1 MPCSE
6 PWGLAMRR
14 REFITLV
21 GGAAAWPLAARAQQM
36 AVPAVGLLMSG
47 VSADP
52 VAADRLRAFRQV
64 LNEAG
69 YVEGRNMAIEYRWAE
84 GRYDG
89 LPALAAEL
97 ASQHV
102 AVIVAV
108 GVAALA
114 AKNATATIPIVFNI
128 TEDPVSLDLVASL
141 SRPGGN
147 ATGVNFFVGELG
159 AKQLGL
165 LHELSPAATRIG
177 MLVNPNSLAQTER
190 ITKDVTTA
198 ASDIGLKI
206 EVVQASNSREIE
218 AVFETLARNSVDALL
233 VGADAFFV
241 SRRVEFAIQA
251 VRHGIPALYNVRE
264 YAEAGGLMSYGT
276 DVRDAYRQMG
286 IYTGKILK
294 GAKPADLPV
303 MQSTKFELVINLITA
318 RALSIE
324 VSPTLLAR
332 ADEVIE

>member
-1 MPCSE
+1 VN
-6 PWGLAMRR
+6 RR
-14 REFITLV
+14 DFITLV
-21 GGAAAWPLAARAQQM
+21 GGAAAAWPLAALAAHAQQQPM
-36 AVPAVGLLMSG
+36 PLIGFLQPTSLDTQV
-47 VSADP
+47 
-52 VAADRLRAFRQV
+52 DRLRAFRQG
-64 LNEAG
+64 LKENG
-69 YVEGRNMAIEYRWAE
+69 FVEGENVAIAYRWAE
-84 GRYDG
+84 GQYDR

-102 AVIVAV
+102 AVIVAA
-108 GVAALA
+108 GVAAFA
-114 AKNATATIPIVFNI
+114 AKNATATIPVVFNI
-128 TEDPVSLDLVASL
+128 PEDPVSLGLVASL
-141 SRPGGN
+141 GRPGGN
-147 ATGVNFFVGELG
+147 MTGVNFFVGELG

-165 LHELSPAATRIG
+165 LHELIPSATRIG
-177 MLVNPNSLAQTER
+177 LLVNPNSMLASETGR

-218 AVFETLARNSVDALL
+218 AVFETLARNSGNALL
-233 VGADAFFV
+233 VGADPFFV

-276 DVRDAYRQMG
+276 DVREAYRQMG

-303 MQSTKFELVINLITA
+303 MQSTKFELVINLIAA
-318 RALSIE
+318 RALGIE
-324 VSPTLLAR
+324 ISSTLLAR

>member
-1 MPCSE
+1 
-6 PWGLAMRR
+6 
-14 REFITLV
+14 
-21 GGAAAWPLAARAQQM
+21 
-36 AVPAVGLLMSG
+36 MSLG
-47 VSADP
+47 
-52 VAADRLRAFRQV
+52 
-64 LNEAG
+64 
-69 YVEGRNMAIEYRWAE
+69 
-84 GRYDG
+84 
-89 LPALAAEL
+89 
-97 ASQHV
+97 
-102 AVIVAV
+102 
-108 GVAALA
+108 
-114 AKNATATIPIVFNI
+114 
-128 TEDPVSLDLVASL
+128 LVASL
-141 SRPGGN
+141 GRPGGN

-165 LHELSPAATRIG
+165 LHELIPAATRIG

-206 EVVQASNSREIE
+206 EIVQASNSREIE
-218 AVFETLARNSVDALL
+218 AVFETLARNSADALL

-276 DVRDAYRQMG
+276 DVREAYRQMG

-294 GAKPADLPV
+294 GAKPVDLPV
-303 MQSTKFELVINLITA
+303 IQSTKFELVLNLITA

>member
-1 MPCSE
+1 M
-6 PWGLAMRR
+6 
-14 REFITLV
+14 
-21 GGAAAWPLAARAQQM
+21 
-36 AVPAVGLLMSG
+36 
-47 VSADP
+47 
-52 VAADRLRAFRQV
+52 
-64 LNEAG
+64 
-69 YVEGRNMAIEYRWAE
+69 
-84 GRYDG
+84 
-89 LPALAAEL
+89 
-97 ASQHV
+97 
-102 AVIVAV
+102 
-108 GVAALA
+108 A

-128 TEDPVSLDLVASL
+128 PEDPVSLGLVASL
-141 SRPGGN
+141 ARPGGN
-147 ATGVNFFVGELG
+147 ATGVNFFGGDLG

-165 LHELSPAATRIG
+165 LHELIPAATRIG
-177 MLVNPNSLAQTER
+177 LLVNPNSILASETGR

-286 IYTGKILK
+286 IY
-294 GAKPADLPV
+294 
-303 MQSTKFELVINLITA
+303 
-318 RALSIE
+318 R
-324 VSPTLLAR
+324 
-332 ADEVIE
+332 

>member
-1 MPCSE
+1 
-6 PWGLAMRR
+6 
-14 REFITLV
+14 
-21 GGAAAWPLAARAQQM
+21 M
-36 AVPAVGLLMSG
+36 A
-47 VSADP
+47 
-52 VAADRLRAFRQV
+52 
-64 LNEAG
+64 E
-69 YVEGRNMAIEYRWAE
+69 
-84 GRYDG
+84 
-89 LPALAAEL
+89 
-97 ASQHV
+97 
-102 AVIVAV
+102 
-108 GVAALA
+108 
-114 AKNATATIPIVFNI
+114 
-128 TEDPVSLDLVASL
+128 
-141 SRPGGN
+141 
-147 ATGVNFFVGELG
+147 
-159 AKQLGL
+159 
-165 LHELSPAATRIG
+165 
-177 MLVNPNSLAQTER
+177 TER

-198 ASDIGLKI
+198 ASASGLKI

-218 AVFETLARNSVDALL
+218 AVFETLARKGVDALL

-276 DVRDAYRQMG
+276 DVREAYRQMG
-286 IYTGKILK
+286 IYTAKILK

>member
-1 MPCSE
+1 
-6 PWGLAMRR
+6 MRR
-14 REFITLV
+14 REFIVTL
-21 GGAAAWPLAARAQQM
+21 GGAAVWPLVARAQQ
-36 AVPAVGLLMSG
+36 PAMPVVGFLNAG
-47 VSADP
+47 VLADP
-52 VAADRLRAFRQV
+52 VVADRLRAFRQA
-64 LNEAG
+64 LGEAG
-69 YVEGRNMAIEYRWAE
+69 YVEGRNVVIEYRWAE
-84 GRYDG
+84 GQYDR

-102 AVIVAV
+102 AVIVAI

-114 AKNATATIPIVFNI
+114 AKNATATIPIVFNVS
-128 TEDPVSLDLVASL
+128 EDPVRLGLVASL
-141 SRPGGN
+141 GRPGGN

-165 LHELSPAATRIG
+165 LHELIPSATRIG
-177 MLVNPNSLAQTER
+177 LLVNPNSSAQTER

-218 AVFETLARNSVDALL
+218 AVFEKLARNRVDALL

-251 VRHGIPALYNVRE
+251 VRHRIPALYNVRE

-276 DVRDAYRQMG
+276 DVREAYRQMG

-294 GAKPADLPV
+294 GAKPVDLPV
-303 MQSTKFELVINLITA
+303 IQSTKFELVLNLITA

>member
-1 MPCSE
+1 
-6 PWGLAMRR
+6 MRR
-14 REFITLV
+14 RGFITFAGSV
-21 GGAAAWPLAARAQQM
+21 AATWPLAARAQQM
-36 AVPAVGLLMSG
+36 AVPAVGFLSSG
-47 VSADP
+47 VSAEL
-52 VAADRLRAFRQV
+52 VVADRLRAFRQG
-64 LNEAG
+64 LSEAG
-69 YVEGRNMAIEYRWAE
+69 YVEGRNVAIEYRWAE
-84 GRYDG
+84 GQYDR

-97 ASQHV
+97 ASQHL
-102 AVIVAV
+102 AVIVAI

-114 AKNATATIPIVFNI
+114 AKNATATTPIVFNVS
-128 TEDPVSLDLVASL
+128 EDPVRLGLVASL
-141 SRPGGN
+141 GRPGGN

-165 LHELSPAATRIG
+165 LHELIPSATRIG
-177 MLVNPNSLAQTER
+177 LLVNPNSLEQTER
-190 ITKDVTTA
+190 IKKDVTTA

-218 AVFETLARNSVDALL
+218 AVFETLARNGVDALL

-251 VRHGIPALYNVRE
+251 VRHRIPALYNVRE

-276 DVRDAYRQMG
+276 DVREAYRQMG

-294 GAKPADLPV
+294 GAKPIDLPV
-303 MQSTKFELVINLITA
+303 IQSTKFELVINLITA

-324 VSPTLLAR
+324 VSPALLAR

>member
-1 MPCSE
+1 
-6 PWGLAMRR
+6 MRR
-14 REFITLV
+14 REFITFAGSV
-21 GGAAAWPLAARAQQM
+21 ATAWPLAARAQQM

-52 VAADRLRAFRQV
+52 VVADRLRGFRQV
-64 LNEAG
+64 LSEAG
-69 YVEGRNMAIEYRWAE
+69 YVEGRNLAIEYRWAE
-84 GRYDG
+84 GQYDR

-102 AVIVAV
+102 AVIVAI
-108 GVAALA
+108 GIAALA
-114 AKNATATIPIVFNI
+114 AKNATATIPIVFLVS
-128 TEDPVSLDLVASL
+128 EDPVRLGLVASL
-141 SRPGGN
+141 GRPGGN

-165 LHELSPAATRIG
+165 LHELNPSATRIG
-177 MLVNPNSLAQTER
+177 LLVNPNSLEQTER

-206 EVVQASNSREIE
+206 EVVRASNSREIE
-218 AVFETLARNSVDALL
+218 AVFETLARNRVDALL

-251 VRHGIPALYNVRE
+251 VRHRIPALYNVRE

-276 DVRDAYRQMG
+276 DVREAYRQMG

-294 GAKPADLPV
+294 GAKPVDLPV
-303 MQSTKFELVINLITA
+303 IQSTKFELVINLITA

-324 VSPTLLAR
+324 VSPALLAR

>member
-1 MPCSE
+1 
-6 PWGLAMRR
+6 MRR
-14 REFITLV
+14 REFITFAGSV
-21 GGAAAWPLAARAQQM
+21 AATWPLAVRAQQM
-36 AVPAVGLLMSG
+36 AVPAVGFLSSG
-47 VSADP
+47 VSAEL
-52 VAADRLRAFRQV
+52 VVADRLRAFRQG
-64 LNEAG
+64 LSEAG
-69 YVEGRNMAIEYRWAE
+69 YVEGRNVAIEYRWAE
-84 GRYDG
+84 GQYDR

-97 ASQHV
+97 ASQHL
-102 AVIVAV
+102 AVIVAI

-114 AKNATATIPIVFNI
+114 AKNATATIPIVFLVS
-128 TEDPVSLDLVASL
+128 EDPVRLGLVATL
-141 SRPGGN
+141 GRPGGN

-165 LHELSPAATRIG
+165 LHELIPSATRIG
-177 MLVNPNSLAQTER
+177 LLVNPNSLEQTER
-190 ITKDVTTA
+190 IRKDVTTA

-218 AVFETLARNSVDALL
+218 AVFETLARNGVDALL

-251 VRHGIPALYNVRE
+251 VRHRIPALYNVRE

-276 DVRDAYRQMG
+276 DVREAYRQMG

-294 GAKPADLPV
+294 GAKPIDLPV
-303 MQSTKFELVINLITA
+303 IQSTKFELVINLITA

-324 VSPTLLAR
+324 VSPALLAR

>member
-1 MPCSE
+1 
-6 PWGLAMRR
+6 MRR
-14 REFITLV
+14 REFITLL
-21 GGAAAWPLAARAQQM
+21 GGAAAWPLAAHAQQT
-36 AVPAVGLLMSG
+36 ALPVIGFLSGG

-52 VAADRLRAFRQV
+52 VAAVRLRAFRQV

-128 TEDPVSLDLVASL
+128 TEDPVGLGLVASL
-141 SRPGGN
+141 GRPGGN

-165 LHELSPAATRIG
+165 LHELIPAATRIG

-198 ASDIGLKI
+198 AS
-206 EVVQASNSREIE
+206 
-218 AVFETLARNSVDALL
+218 F
-233 VGADAFFV
+233 
-241 SRRVEFAIQA
+241 RRVTVAKLKLSLKHLPAIA
-251 VRHGIPALYNVRE
+251 WTHSLLE
-264 YAEAGGLMSYGT
+264 LTHFLSAGASSSQ
-276 DVRDAYRQMG
+276 YRRYDMG
-286 IYTGKILK
+286 YLLFITC
-294 GAKPADLPV
+294 ASTRKPAD
-303 MQSTKFELVINLITA
+303 
-318 RALSIE
+318 
-324 VSPTLLAR
+324 
-332 ADEVIE
+332 

>member
-1 MPCSE
+1 
-6 PWGLAMRR
+6 MRR
-14 REFITLV
+14 REFITFAGSV
-21 GGAAAWPLAARAQQM
+21 AVTWPLAARAQQM
-36 AVPAVGLLMSG
+36 AVPAVGLLSSG

-52 VAADRLRAFRQV
+52 VVADRLRAFRQV
-64 LNEAG
+64 LSEAG
-69 YVEGRNMAIEYRWAE
+69 YVEGRNVAIEYRWAE
-84 GRYDG
+84 GQYDR

-102 AVIVAV
+102 AVIVAI

-114 AKNATATIPIVFNI
+114 AKNATATIPIVFNVS
-128 TEDPVSLDLVASL
+128 EDPVRLGLVASL
-141 SRPGGN
+141 GRPGGN

-165 LHELSPAATRIG
+165 LHELIPSATRIG
-177 MLVNPNSLAQTER
+177 LLVNPNSLGQTER

-218 AVFETLARNSVDALL
+218 AVFEKLARNRVDALL

-251 VRHGIPALYNVRE
+251 VRHRIPTLYNVRE

-276 DVRDAYRQMG
+276 DVREAYRQMG

>member
-1 MPCSE
+1 
-6 PWGLAMRR
+6 MRR
-14 REFITLV
+14 REFITFAGSV
-21 GGAAAWPLAARAQQM
+21 AVTWPLVAPAQQM
-36 AVPAVGLLMSG
+36 AVPAVGLLSSG
-47 VSADP
+47 GSADP
-52 VAADRLRAFRQV
+52 VVADRLRAFRQV
-64 LNEAG
+64 LSEAG
-69 YVEGRNMAIEYRWAE
+69 YVEGRNVAIEYRWAE
-84 GRYDG
+84 GQYDR

-102 AVIVAV
+102 AVIVAI
-108 GVAALA
+108 GLSALA
-114 AKNATATIPIVFNI
+114 AKNATATIPIVFNVS
-128 TEDPVSLDLVASL
+128 EDPVRLGLVASL
-141 SRPGGN
+141 GRPGGN

-165 LHELSPAATRIG
+165 LHELIPSATRIG
-177 MLVNPNSLAQTER
+177 LLVNSLVQTER

-218 AVFETLARNSVDALL
+218 AVFETLARNGVDALL
-233 VGADAFFV
+233 VGPDPFFV

-251 VRHGIPALYNVRE
+251 VRHRIPVLYNVRE

-276 DVRDAYRQMG
+276 DVREAYRQMG

-294 GAKPADLPV
+294 GAKPTDLPV
-303 MQSTKFELVINLITA
+303 IQSTKFELVINLITA

>member
-1 MPCSE
+1 MK
-6 PWGLAMRR
+6 R
-14 REFITLV
+14 REFITLI
-21 GGAAAWPLAARAQQM
+21 GGAAVAWPLAARAQQM
-36 AVPAVGLLMSG
+36 AVPAVGFLSSG
-47 VSADP
+47 VLADP

-64 LNEAG
+64 LSEAG
-69 YVEGRNMAIEYRWAE
+69 YVEGRNVAIEYRWAE
-84 GRYDG
+84 GQYDR

-128 TEDPVSLDLVASL
+128 PEDPVSLGLVASL

-165 LHELSPAATRIG
+165 LHELIPAATRIG
-177 MLVNPNSLAQTER
+177 LLVNPNSMLATER

-198 ASDIGLKI
+198 ASDIGLKV

-218 AVFETLARNSVDALL
+218 AVFETLARNSADALL
-233 VGADAFFV
+233 VGPDPFFV

-251 VRHGIPALYNVRE
+251 VRHRIPALYNVRE
-264 YAEAGGLMSYGT
+264 YVEAGGLISYGT
-276 DVRDAYRQMG
+276 DVREAYRQMG

>member
-1 MPCSE
+1 MK
-6 PWGLAMRR
+6 RR
-14 REFITLV
+14 DFITLV
-21 GGAAAWPLAARAQQM
+21 GGAAAAWPLAARAQQ
-36 AVPAVGLLMSG
+36 
-47 VSADP
+47 
-52 VAADRLRAFRQV
+52 AAMPIIGFVHGGAARAFPGRIAAFRAG
-64 LNEAG
+64 LSEAG
-69 YVEGRNMAIEYRWAE
+69 YVEGRNVAIEYHWTE
-84 GRYDG
+84 GRYDR

-102 AVIVAV
+102 AVIVAI

-114 AKNATATIPIVFNI
+114 AKNATATIPIVFNVS
-128 TEDPVSLDLVASL
+128 EDPVRLGLVASL
-141 SRPGGN
+141 GRPGGN
-147 ATGVNFFVGELG
+147 TTGVNFFVGELG

-165 LHELSPAATRIG
+165 LHELIPSATRIG
-177 MLVNPNSLAQTER
+177 LLVNPNSLEQTER

-198 ASDIGLKI
+198 ASASGLKI

-218 AVFETLARNSVDALL
+218 AAFETLARNGADALL
-233 VGADAFFV
+233 VGADPFFF
-241 SRRVEFAIQA
+241 SRRLEFAIQA
-251 VRHGIPALYNVRE
+251 VRHGKPALYNVRE

-276 DVRDAYRQMG
+276 DVREAYRQMG

-294 GAKPADLPV
+294 GAKPVDLPV
-303 MQSTKFELVINLITA
+303 IQSTKFELVLNLITA

>member
-1 MPCSE
+1 
-6 PWGLAMRR
+6 MRR
-14 REFITLV
+14 REFIVTL
-21 GGAAAWPLAARAQQM
+21 GGAAVWPLVARAQQ
-36 AVPAVGLLMSG
+36 PAMPVVGFLNAG
-47 VSADP
+47 VLADP
-52 VAADRLRAFRQV
+52 VVADRLRAFRQA
-64 LNEAG
+64 LGEAG
-69 YVEGRNMAIEYRWAE
+69 YVEGRNVVIEYRWAE
-84 GRYDG
+84 GRYDR

-102 AVIVAV
+102 AVIVA
-108 GVAALA
+108 GGTASLA

-128 TEDPVSLDLVASL
+128 AEDPVSLGLVASL
-141 SRPGGN
+141 GRPGGN

-165 LHELSPAATRIG
+165 LHELIPAATRIG
-177 MLVNPNSLAQTER
+177 MLVNPNSLAETER

-318 RALSIE
+318 RALGLEIP
-324 VSPTLLAR
+324 PTLLAR

>member
-1 MPCSE
+1 
-6 PWGLAMRR
+6 MRR
-14 REFITLV
+14 RDFIEGLAVSTT
-21 GGAAAWPLAARAQQM
+21 WPLAARAQQM
-36 AVPAVGLLMSG
+36 AAPAVGLLMSG

-64 LNEAG
+64 LSEAG
-69 YVEGRNMAIEYRWAE
+69 YVEGRNLAIEYRWAE
-84 GRYDG
+84 GQYDR

-102 AVIVAV
+102 AVIVAI

-114 AKNATATIPIVFNI
+114 AKNATATIPIVFLVS
-128 TEDPVSLDLVASL
+128 EDPVRLGLVASL
-141 SRPGGN
+141 GRPGGN

-165 LHELSPAATRIG
+165 LHELIPAATCIG
-177 MLVNPNSLAQTER
+177 LLVNPNSILASETGR

-206 EVVQASNSREIE
+206 EIVQASNSREIE
-218 AVFETLARNSVDALL
+218 AVFETLARKGVDALL

-276 DVRDAYRQMG
+276 DVREAYRQMG
-286 IYTGKILK
+286 IYTAKILK

-303 MQSTKFELVINLITA
+303 IQSTKFELVINLITA

-324 VSPTLLAR
+324 VSPALLAR

>member
-1 MPCSE
+1 
-6 PWGLAMRR
+6 
-14 REFITLV
+14 
-21 GGAAAWPLAARAQQM
+21 M

-64 LNEAG
+64 LSEAG
-69 YVEGRNMAIEYRWAE
+69 YVEGRNVAIEYHWTE
-84 GRYDG
+84 GRYDR

-102 AVIVAV
+102 AVIVAI

-114 AKNATATIPIVFNI
+114 AKNATATIPIVFNVS
-128 TEDPVSLDLVASL
+128 EDPVRLGLVASL
-141 SRPGGN
+141 GRPGGN
-147 ATGVNFFVGELG
+147 TTGVNFFVGELG

-165 LHELSPAATRIG
+165 LHELIPSATRIG
-177 MLVNPNSLAQTER
+177 LLVNPNSLEQTER

-218 AVFETLARNSVDALL
+218 AVFETLARKGVDALL

-251 VRHGIPALYNVRE
+251 VRHGIPTLYNVRE

-276 DVRDAYRQMG
+276 DVREAYRQMG

-294 GAKPADLPV
+294 GAKPVDLPV
-303 MQSTKFELVINLITA
+303 IQSTKFELVINLITA

-324 VSPTLLAR
+324 VSPALLAR

>member
-1 MPCSE
+1 
-6 PWGLAMRR
+6 MRR
-14 REFITLV
+14 RDFIKGIV
-21 GGAAAWPLAARAQQM
+21 GSAAAGPLAARAQQM

-52 VAADRLRAFRQV
+52 VAADRLRAFRQG
-64 LNEAG
+64 LSEAG
-69 YVEGRNMAIEYRWAE
+69 YVEGRNVAIEYRWAE
-84 GRYDG
+84 GQYDR
-89 LPALAAEL
+89 LPALAVEL

-102 AVIVAV
+102 AVIVAI

-114 AKNATATIPIVFNI
+114 AKNATATIPIVFNVS
-128 TEDPVSLDLVASL
+128 EDPVRLGLVASL
-141 SRPGGN
+141 GRPGGN

-165 LHELSPAATRIG
+165 LHELIPSATRIG
-177 MLVNPNSLAQTER
+177 LLVNPNSLEQTER

-218 AVFETLARNSVDALL
+218 AVFEKLARNRVDALL
-233 VGADAFFV
+233 VGPDPFFV

-251 VRHGIPALYNVRE
+251 VRHRIPTLYNVRE

-276 DVRDAYRQMG
+276 DVREAYRQMG

-294 GAKPADLPV
+294 GAKPVDIPV
-303 MQSTKFELVINLITA
+303 IQSTKFELVINLITS
-318 RALSIE
+318 RSLSIE